1 MKQKD
6 LQMQKGFGL
15 VKLMDLLMEKQK
27 QKVIG
32 KEKHLEKQKDLQ
44 KQKDFGMGWLMEKRL
59 VIPKQMG
66 FG

>member
-44 KQKDFGMGWLMEKRL
+44 MQMDSGKVKLMEIL
-59 VIPKQMG
+59 MD
-66 FG
+66 